1 MQLNI
6 HYEMGKKNIKYLSIS
21 SSENV
26 GIFLFLV
33 GVGKEGGWGG
43 CGGGEGQIQIS
54 KSRTIHPYLKGL
66 LQRTLK
72 KYAL

>member
-6 HYEMGKKNIKYLSIS
+6 HYIMGKKNIKYLTIS

-33 GVGKEGGWGG
+33 GVSTKGGWGG
-43 CGGGEGQIQIS
+43 GGVS
-54 KSRTIHPYLKGL
+54 NT
-66 LQRTLK
+66 
-72 KYAL
+72 A